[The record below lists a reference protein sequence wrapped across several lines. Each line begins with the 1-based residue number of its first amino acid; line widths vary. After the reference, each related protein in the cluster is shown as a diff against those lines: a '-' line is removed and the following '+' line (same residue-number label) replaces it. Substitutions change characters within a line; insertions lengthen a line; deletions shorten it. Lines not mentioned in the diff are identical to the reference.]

1 MNYLAK
7 NLKYLRRR
15 FNVSQQLLARQVG
28 KGQTTIG
35 NWENRVSRPNVEE
48 ISTIAR
54 YFGVAVDSLL
64 NTDMGATQPVTDKHI
79 ALFRRHTP
87 PPVRKISNYEP
98 LAPESLVSEDESSL
112 LRDVLQTLKNI
123 DVKLEKLLREDDR

>member
-1 MNYLAK
+1 MMNYLAK

-64 NTDMGATQPVTDKHI
+64 NTDMGASQPVTDKQI

-98 LAPESLVSEDESSL
+98 ITSESMVSEDESSL

-123 DVKLEKLLREDDR
+123 DVKLEKLLGES